1 MENFTSQTNCKKTT
15 RHKAHQIEDLADP
28 EPNPAG
34 DRTGLTEWKC
44 GFAACA
50 ECKTLNNRKAKIKRQ
65 LPPAKLAQVRFK
77 MAQLTV
83 SSAGTGMEVGM
94 EAGMEAGMGAG
105 SREWA
110 VDLVLDMD
118 LLLAVDLDLA
128 WSNLADVC
136 RPPDRLQRT
145 THPVGATW
153 RIRDAQPRWFGSC
166 ANCRPN

>member
-83 SSAGTGMEVGM
+83 SSAGTGMEVGL
-94 EAGMEAGMGAG
+94 EVGMEAGMGAG
-105 SREWA
+105 MGAGNWESGVGSR
-110 VDLVLDMD
+110 
-118 LLLAVDLDLA
+118 LALGHGPA
-128 WSNLADVC
+128 
-136 RPPDRLQRT
+136 
-145 THPVGATW
+145 
-153 RIRDAQPRWFGSC
+153 IGSGLGLGLEQFSG
-166 ANCRPN
+166 RV